1 LSARILASY
10 VVPGADAPWQRRG
23 GEKPMHVASKVVATA
38 APIPKMQLMR
48 FGECRELFDDVI
60 GGSVSG

>member
-1 LSARILASY
+1 
-10 VVPGADAPWQRRG
+10 
-23 GEKPMHVASKVVATA
+23 MHVASKVVATA